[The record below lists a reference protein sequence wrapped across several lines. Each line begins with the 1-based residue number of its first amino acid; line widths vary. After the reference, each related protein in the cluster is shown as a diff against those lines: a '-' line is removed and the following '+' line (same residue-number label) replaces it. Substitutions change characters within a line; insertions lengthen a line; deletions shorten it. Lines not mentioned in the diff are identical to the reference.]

1 VDLREVTPLI
11 LTYNEEANIGRTL
24 DRLTWAERILVVDS
38 YSDDATLDI
47 LAQYPQ
53 VKVRQR
59 TFDTFAG
66 QCNFGLGH
74 IDTEWVLSLDAD
86 YVLSASFAEEMR
98 RLPESP
104 MVHGY
109 TASFVHRVFGE
120 PLRATL
126 YPPRTVLYRR
136 AHASYRQDGHAHQVE
151 IEGATGTL
159 DSVIYHDDRKSLGR
173 WLDAQWAY
181 TRDEIK
187 KYRSVSS
194 SELSWPD
201 QARKRT
207 LSPVLIFFYC
217 LFVKGL
223 ILDGKAG
230 WYYTLRR
237 TYAELLL
244 ALTLLDEDLRTDAD
258 NSPSH
263 DESGP

>member
-1 VDLREVTPLI
+1 MDLREVTPLI

-24 DRLTWAERILVVDS
+24 DRLTWADRILVVDS

-53 VKVRQR
+53 VQVRQR
-59 TFDTFAG
+59 TFDTFAA
-66 QCNFGLGH
+66 QCNFGLDH
-74 IDTEWVLSLDAD
+74 VDTEWVLSLDAD

-98 RLPESP
+98 RLPETPS
-104 MVHGY
+104 VHGY
-109 TASFVHRVFGE
+109 TVSFVHRVFGE
-120 PLRATL
+120 SLRATL

-151 IEGATGTL
+151 IDGATGTL
-159 DSVIYHDDRKSLGR
+159 DSVIYHDDRKSLKR
-173 WLDAQWAY
+173 WLSAQREY
-181 TRDEIK
+181 TREEVE
-187 KYRSVSS
+187 KYRSLSRT
-194 SELSWPD
+194 ELSWPD
-201 QARKRT
+201 RIRRRT

-223 ILDGKAG
+223 ILDGKPG

-244 ALTLLDEDLRTDAD
+244 ALTLMDEDLRTDAD
-258 NSPSH
+258 KSPSH

>member
-1 VDLREVTPLI
+1 MDLREVTPLI

-24 DRLTWAERILVVDS
+24 DRLTWADRILVVDS

-53 VKVRQR
+53 VQFRQR
-59 TFDTFAG
+59 TFDTFAA
-66 QCNFGLGH
+66 QCNFGLDH
-74 IDTEWVLSLDAD
+74 VDTEWVLSLDAD

-98 RLPESP
+98 RLPETP
-104 MVHGY
+104 AVHGY

-120 PLRATL
+120 SLRATL

-151 IEGATGTL
+151 IDGATGTL
-159 DSVIYHDDRKSLGR
+159 DSVIYHDDRKSLKR
-173 WLDAQWAY
+173 WLSAQREY
-181 TRDEIK
+181 TRDEVE
-187 KYRSVSS
+187 KYRSLSRT
-194 SELSWPD
+194 ELSWPD
-201 QARKRT
+201 WIRRRT

-217 LFVKGL
+217 LFAKGL
-223 ILDGKAG
+223 ILDGKPG

-244 ALTLLDEDLRTDAD
+244 ALTLMDEDLRTDAD
-258 NSPSH
+258 KSPSH

>member
-1 VDLREVTPLI
+1 MDLREVTPLI
-11 LTYNEEANIGRTL
+11 LTYNEAANIGRTL
-24 DRLTWAERILVVDS
+24 DRLTWAEHVLVVDS
-38 YSDDATLDI
+38 HSDDATLDI
-47 LAQYPQ
+47 LERYPQ
-53 VKVRQR
+53 VKVLQR

-66 QCNFGLGH
+66 QCNFGLRH

-86 YVLSASFAEEMR
+86 YVLSEPFVEELR
-98 RLPESP
+98 RLPPDPS
-104 MVHGY
+104 VHGH
-109 TASFVHRVFGE
+109 TASFVHRVYGKS
-120 PLRATL
+120 LRATL

-151 IEGATGTL
+151 IEGETEPL

-173 WLDAQWAY
+173 WLNAQREY
-181 TRDEIK
+181 TRDEIE
-187 KYRSVSS
+187 KYRSVPS

-201 QARKRT
+201 RARQRT

-217 LFVKGL
+217 LFIKGL

-244 ALTLLDEDLRTDAD
+244 ALALIDEDLRTDTD
-258 NSPSH
+258 KSPSH